1 LCEFRKT
8 VSLLEREQKLEV
20 ELVKDDKQRNI
31 DEKVQDN

>member
-20 ELVKDDKQRNI
+20 ELVKDDKKRNI
-31 DEKVQDN
+31 DDKVEEN